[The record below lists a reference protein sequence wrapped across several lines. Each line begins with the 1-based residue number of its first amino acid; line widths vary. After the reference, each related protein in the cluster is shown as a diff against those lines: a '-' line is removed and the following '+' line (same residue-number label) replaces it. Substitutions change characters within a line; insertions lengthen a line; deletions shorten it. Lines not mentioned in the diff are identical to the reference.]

1 MNQINKPNQIILKVV
16 GGFGNQLFMVFNAIS
31 LSIDYN
37 LELIIDGNQHDHKR
51 PPISRYTFFQSD
63 KLKKSNTINITNIN
77 NLKMIK
83 QNGFAYSQ
91 ISLEPNF
98 NYLLNTDSSG
108 YFQSYKFFYHNIEKI
123 KNYLN
128 LNLTLINY
136 FKTVL
141 KSIQKHI
148 GIHIRLT
155 DYLTLSD
162 FHKVVD
168 IDYYRNILSQYDLI
182 QYKIIL
188 FSDDVEKASSI
199 LGEFVNPSNI
209 ILANNYVQ
217 DDEFQL
223 FFLAC
228 TNIRICP
235 NSSYALWSCYLNDM
249 YQFDLDAKY
258 YFPSKWFGPLGV
270 KDYDIYDLV
279 PKSNPKYNVI
289 NL

>member
-1 MNQINKPNQIILKVV
+1 M
-16 GGFGNQLFMVFNAIS
+16 
-31 LSIDYN
+31 
-37 LELIIDGNQHDHKR
+37 
-51 PPISRYTFFQSD
+51 
-63 KLKKSNTINITNIN
+63 
-77 NLKMIK
+77 
-83 QNGFAYSQ
+83 
-91 ISLEPNF
+91 EPNT

-123 KNYLN
+123 KSYLN

-136 FKTVL
+136 FKTIL
-141 KSIQKHI
+141 KSIKKHI

-162 FHKVVD
+162 IHKVVD
-168 IDYYRNILSQYDLI
+168 SDYYKNILTQYDLT

-188 FSDDVEKASSI
+188 FSDDVEKATNI
-199 LGEFVNPSNI
+199 LGEFVDPSNI

-235 NSSYALWSCYLNDM
+235 NSSYSLWSCYLNDM
-249 YQFDLDAKY
+249 YQFDPDAKY
-258 YFPSKWFGPLGV
+258 YFPSQWFGPNGV
-270 KDYDIYDLV
+270 KDYDIWDLV
-279 PKSNPKYNVI
+279 PKTNSKYNAI

>member
-1 MNQINKPNQIILKVV
+1 MNKIVLKVV

-37 LELIIDGNQHDHKR
+37 LELIIDTNQHDLKR
-51 PPISRYTFFQSD
+51 PPVSRYTFFSSD
-63 KLKKSNTINITNIN
+63 KLKKSNTTNIN
-77 NLKMIK
+77 KFKIIK

-91 ISLEPNF
+91 LILKPNT
-98 NYLLNTDSSG
+98 NYLLNADSSG
-108 YFQSYKFFYHNIEKI
+108 YFQSYKFFFHNIEKI

-136 FKTVL
+136 FKNIL

-148 GIHIRLT
+148 AIHIRLT
-155 DYLTLSD
+155 DYIELSNY
-162 FHKVVD
+162 HKVVD
-168 IDYYRNILSQYDLI
+168 SDYYKNILSQYDLT

-188 FSDDVEKASSI
+188 FSDDVEKATNI
-199 LGEFVNPSNI
+199 LGEFVDPSNI

-235 NSSYALWSCYLNDM
+235 NSSYSLWSCYLNDM
-249 YQFDLDAKY
+249 YQFDLDPKY
-258 YFPSKWFGPLGV
+258 YFPSKWFGPAGV
-270 KDYDIYDLV
+270 KDYNIRDLI
-279 PKSNPKYNVI
+279 PDSDSDSDSDSKYKVI
-289 NL
+289 NI